1 MNTSIVR
8 HTEPKVHKLHF
19 SRTSSSVKLFT
30 NAFSVGVTGG
40 KMSSSSNVFEHRLCT
55 VFMFSLP
62 PPPHMVQQ
70 VSLMLHCAD
79 RSVGQQVTAS
89 GGQLL
94 PRVSLSHMLGGVAVR
109 GVVPLY
115 VWSARIERVT

>member
-1 MNTSIVR
+1 MNKSIVR
-8 HTEPKVHKLHF
+8 DTEPKVHKLHF
-19 SRTSSSVKLFT
+19 SRTSSRVR
-30 NAFSVGVTGG
+30 VGWGG
-40 KMSSSSNVFEHRLCT
+40 VGGVSSSSHVFEYRLCT
-55 VFMFSLP
+55 MFMFSLP
-62 PPPHMVQQ
+62 PPPHMLQQ

-89 GGQLL
+89 GGQFL